1 MSFITKEQ
9 LENFKS
15 FCKEKEIKET
25 LLNYI
30 VWKDNYMNKKDKE

>member
-9 LENFKS
+9 LESFKR

-30 VWKDNYMNKKDKE
+30 VWKDNYMNKKDEE

>member
-15 FCKEKEIKET
+15 FCKIKGIKET